1 MGRAFI
7 ICKESNVFVP
17 VKGANGMVANHRY
30 CSSCGGANSPDD
42 ATCFACGQSL
52 KTTLPLPAEPTIA
65 NRLLKERYRI
75 LAEVGK
81 GGFAIVYKA
90 QDTQFGNQLVAIK
103 EIRLSGLRPH
113 EVITATEAYNR
124 EMLLLSDLRHA
135 NLPRIYDHFADAE
148 CWYLIMD
155 FIEGKTLEQYLDEMG
170 ETCFPIEEVLNIA
183 IQLCTVL
190 DYLHTRQPRI
200 IFRDLKPTNIML
212 TRDGQLFLIDFG
224 IARRFKPGQAK
235 DTIPFG
241 SPGYAPPEQYGKAQT
256 TPSADIYSLGA
267 ILHQLLS
274 GSDPTQTPFNFAP
287 LQWQDQPLLARLETL
302 VLQMLQMD
310 PNSRPDNIAV
320 VKQQLQDIAAQWT
333 NRYKGGLQAQIPRSH
348 KYQPTGIAWQD
359 NTTASPGSTP
369 VAAAGQMILL
379 RQPASTAGASF
390 VVPGRVMP
398 GSAPIPMPQRN
409 GAAIASLVL
418 GILSYCLSPMLCV
431 IAPVLFFIS
440 PFRFFFLAVL
450 VLLVILMP
458 ILAAIFGHIGLHRV
472 RKHANLKS
480 SKGMA
485 VAGMALGYVFI
496 ALFIAFPLLIILIS
510 FFS

>member
-1 MGRAFI
+1 MIFALYFPMGRAFI

-52 KTTLPLPAEPTIA
+52 KTTLPLAAEPTIT

-103 EIRLSGLRPH
+103 EIRLSGLRPQ
-113 EVITATEAYNR
+113 EVITATEAFNR

-155 FIEGKTLEQYLDEMG
+155 FIEGKTLEQYLDEVG
-170 ETCFPIEEVLNIA
+170 EACFPIEEVLNIG

-212 TRDGQLFLIDFG
+212 TRNGQLFLIDFG

-267 ILHQLLS
+267 TLHQLLS

-302 VLQMLQMD
+302 VLQ
-310 PNSRPDNIAV
+310 
-320 VKQQLQDIAAQWT
+320 
-333 NRYKGGLQAQIPRSH
+333 AQIPRSY

-369 VAAAGQMILL
+369 FAVAGQMILL

-390 VVPGRVMP
+390 VVPGPVMP

-418 GILSYCLSPMLCV
+418 GILSFCLLPMLCV
-431 IAPVLFFIS
+431 FAPVLFFIQPLVS
-440 PFRFFFLAVL
+440 FFLAVL
-450 VLLVILMP
+450 VLLVILTP
-458 ILAAIFGHIGLHRV
+458 TLAVIFGHIGLHRV

-496 ALFIAFPLLIILIS
+496 ALFIAFPLLIFLIF